1 MNGSLAPK
9 SISMQLLCKKCVGVL
24 AFLLESET
32 KKSSKFFVKQN
43 QRSRKFNVDLNNN
56 GVIILY
62 FHKFLKLTFATLAV
76 FSLNFGSAG
85 KGPFMASKAKNK
97 CPWGVEGV
105 VEWVTLPGD
114 LGAKSSETSFPHS
127 YLKRSTPIIL
137 LCLQH
142 SLSKMRGP

>member
-9 SISMQLLCKKCVGVL
+9 SISMQLLCKKYVGVL

-62 FHKFLKLTFATLAV
+62 LHEFLKLTFATLAV

-105 VEWVTLPGD
+105 VE
-114 LGAKSSETSFPHS
+114 
-127 YLKRSTPIIL
+127 
-137 LCLQH
+137 
-142 SLSKMRGP
+142 

>member
-32 KKSSKFFVKQN
+32 KKPSKLFVKQN

-62 FHKFLKLTFATLAV
+62 LHKFLKLTFAILAA
-76 FSLNFGSAG
+76 FSLNSGSAG
-85 KGPFMASKAKNK
+85 KGSFMASKAKNK

-105 VEWVTLPGD
+105 VE
-114 LGAKSSETSFPHS
+114 
-127 YLKRSTPIIL
+127 
-137 LCLQH
+137 
-142 SLSKMRGP
+142 

>member
-1 MNGSLAPK
+1 
-9 SISMQLLCKKCVGVL
+9 MQLLCKKCVGVL

-32 KKSSKFFVKQN
+32 KKPSKLFVKQN

-62 FHKFLKLTFATLAV
+62 LHKFLKLTFATLAV

-85 KGPFMASKAKNK
+85 KGPFIASKAKNM

-105 VEWVTLPGD
+105 VE
-114 LGAKSSETSFPHS
+114 
-127 YLKRSTPIIL
+127 
-137 LCLQH
+137 
-142 SLSKMRGP
+142 

>member
-32 KKSSKFFVKQN
+32 KKPSKLFVKQN
-43 QRSRKFNVDLNNN
+43 QRSRKFNVDLNNT

-62 FHKFLKLTFATLAV
+62 LHKFLKLTFATLAV

-85 KGPFMASKAKNK
+85 KGPFMASKAKNM

-105 VEWVTLPGD
+105 VE
-114 LGAKSSETSFPHS
+114 
-127 YLKRSTPIIL
+127 
-137 LCLQH
+137 
-142 SLSKMRGP
+142 

>member
-1 MNGSLAPK
+1 MYAKNALA
-9 SISMQLLCKKCVGVL
+9 SF

-43 QRSRKFNVDLNNN
+43 QRSRKFNVDLNNT

-62 FHKFLKLTFATLAV
+62 LHKFLKLTFATLAV

-105 VEWVTLPGD
+105 VE
-114 LGAKSSETSFPHS
+114 
-127 YLKRSTPIIL
+127 
-137 LCLQH
+137 
-142 SLSKMRGP
+142 